1 MKCSGNDNEI
11 CGGSDANS
19 VYSTQKSMPGFLGC
33 YLDSN
38 PRDLPL
44 LTLASSA
51 NNVELCVST
60 CANMGYKYA
69 AVQFGYAIILKIFEI
84 FFLWKTI
91 YWETHEVMKNQ
102 S

>member
-1 MKCSGNDNEI
+1 M
-11 CGGSDANS
+11 
-19 VYSTQKSMPGFLGC
+19 GC

-44 LTLASSA
+44 LTFASLA

-69 AVQFGYAIILKIFEI
+69 AVQFGYAIILKINWN
-84 FFLWKTI
+84 FFF
-91 YWETHEVMKNQ
+91 VKNYLLRN
-102 S
+102 SWGDEKSKDVTYTLFMLRPI